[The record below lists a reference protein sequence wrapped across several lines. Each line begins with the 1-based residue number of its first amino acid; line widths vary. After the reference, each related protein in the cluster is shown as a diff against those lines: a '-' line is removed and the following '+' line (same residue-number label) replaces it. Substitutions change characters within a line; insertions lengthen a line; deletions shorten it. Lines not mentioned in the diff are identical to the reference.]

1 MTASVRGCVFDTEH
15 NGVWFHMEKT
25 LNIYTPGHVSLVKLL
40 VLDDSP
46 SYTPKALF
54 LTPSLL
60 ILGFSPSILHEILNL
75 LDPVPLSSLSHL
87 FLWSSWILFVYGVD
101 PQVNFLFLLQVSIV
115 KHSHSAP
122 PPPFFFPKITDPSF
136 SVSIGIYFLLSLW
149 MFWTRAMMH
158 TAKNVAQYCRVAAQS
173 RSSALKSMFFSF
185 RLESGEES
193 YWD

>member
-1 MTASVRGCVFDTEH
+1 MTASMRGCVFDTEH

-122 PPPFFFPKITDPSF
+122 PPPILF
-136 SVSIGIYFLLSLW
+136 SKDHRSIIQRFYWYLFLIKSLDVL
-149 MFWTRAMMH
+149 
-158 TAKNVAQYCRVAAQS
+158 NQS
-173 RSSALKSMFFSF
+173 YDAYSQKCCTVLQSCCPIQI
-185 RLESGEES
+185 
-193 YWD
+193 